1 MKKQIKNF
9 FKSIP
14 LIEKSYKKI
23 QKIRIFFNSIYF
35 KNVSSFVTF
44 FYKNKSENS
53 QTLEKGFIYIVFG
66 KQYFEECLKS
76 IELLKKYT
84 DLPIH
89 VFTDYK
95 NISNKQKKHLN
106 SFTIIPKIHIRSKV
120 DYIFLSPFKKTIYL
134 DSDIIISNGIDE
146 LFELLN
152 YYDFLATLDTAR
164 KREYISK
171 LIPEYKKIPYAFG
184 EINGGLIG
192 FNQKAKENI
201 LKIWPSIFY
210 KYYEATKGWD
220 QPSLRILLWKYK
232 ASLYI
237 LPPEFNVRS
246 NKLLEK
252 IKNSKQLLGE
262 HHMSPRVYH
271 MHIVENIQNLEAYPD
286 IPIEEILSIAKESSY
301 EINY

>member
-1 MKKQIKNF
+1 M
-9 FKSIP
+9 
-14 LIEKSYKKI
+14 
-23 QKIRIFFNSIYF
+23 
-35 KNVSSFVTF
+35 
-44 FYKNKSENS
+44 
-53 QTLEKGFIYIVFG
+53 
-66 KQYFEECLKS
+66 
-76 IELLKKYT
+76 
-84 DLPIH
+84 
-89 VFTDYK
+89 
-95 NISNKQKKHLN
+95 
-106 SFTIIPKIHIRSKV
+106 
-120 DYIFLSPFKKTIYL
+120 
-134 DSDIIISNGIDE
+134 
-146 LFELLN
+146 
-152 YYDFLATLDTAR
+152 
-164 KREYISK
+164 
-171 LIPEYKKIPYAFG
+171 
-184 EINGGLIG
+184 IG